1 MKILHFFRKWVRELI
16 IHKNLGAQVLLNP
29 HLRRDDEYFF
39 KYYRMNVEDFDEL
52 LLQIKPLVEKKFTH
66 WRKPIS
72 PDTRLA
78 ITLR

>member
-1 MKILHFFRKWVRELI
+1 
-16 IHKNLGAQVLLNP
+16 
-29 HLRRDDEYFF
+29 
-39 KYYRMNVEDFDEL
+39 MNVEDFDEL

-72 PDTRLA
+72 PDTRQA